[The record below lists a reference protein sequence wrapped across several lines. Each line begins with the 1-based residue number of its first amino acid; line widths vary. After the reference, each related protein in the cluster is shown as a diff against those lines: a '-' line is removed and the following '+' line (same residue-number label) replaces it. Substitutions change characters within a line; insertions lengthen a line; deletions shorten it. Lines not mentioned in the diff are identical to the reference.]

1 MSEGP
6 YRDIALRLA
15 TGFAAHVEAWMPHVE
30 KAVRE
35 SGKKVSFSVSVTFRP
50 DKGVVVG
57 QMIPNEPKIPKG
69 QREVTNFVLRAPEQG
84 EFAFGFEGTVAE
96 LEKAI
101 EEAKDVGE
109 DVHVGDAPP
118 YDPTGRNAVEDSLGI
133 SEEVA
138 QASPRERL
146 AIRRSAKAA
155 AAGKAQ
161 PGS

>member
-35 SGKKVSFSVSVTFRP
+35 TGQKVSFSVTVSFRP

-57 QMIPNEPKIPKG
+57 QMVPHEPKIPQG
-69 QREVTNFVLRAPEQG
+69 RREATNFVLRAPEQG

-109 DVHVGDAPP
+109 DVHLGDASAD
-118 YDPTGRNAVEDSLGI
+118 DPTGRDAVEGPLGI

-138 QASPRERL
+138 QKSPRERL
-146 AIRRSAKAA
+146 ALRRSAKASA
-155 AAGKAQ
+155 KGQA
-161 PGS
+161 